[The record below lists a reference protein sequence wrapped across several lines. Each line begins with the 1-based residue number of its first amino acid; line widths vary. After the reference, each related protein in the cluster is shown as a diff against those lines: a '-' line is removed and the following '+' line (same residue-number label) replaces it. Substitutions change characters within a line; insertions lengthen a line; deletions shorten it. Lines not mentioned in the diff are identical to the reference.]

1 MKFLL
6 VKVAVLASAAICLLI
21 YNGQNARAGTLG
33 VEQFNLI
40 DRVQQ
45 DLTFVE
51 ADTYPYPL
59 ICFCGPFDGN
69 PVPPPQTIIHG
80 NTPIDGEWFVGGAEP
95 FDLDWYVTYG
105 VQTPTDPNVFS
116 QYCTMKADTSVT
128 SDLTEDVEDWCW
140 TSPDQ
145 TTRCPTCDVM
155 SFLDW
160 YTYDGGE
167 GGLFEI
173 SPAPSLAAVAE
184 PTSAAIL
191 EGAIA
196 LMGLIWVRRRWL
208 YRLRLERARSW
219 CLEFL
224 DLVFSRAR
232 SSMSKAA

>member
-1 MKFLL
+1 MKFRLL
-6 VKVAVLASAAICLLI
+6 KVALLASAVICLLI
-21 YNGQNARAGTLG
+21 YKGQNARAGTVG

-51 ADTYPYPL
+51 DDTFPYPL
-59 ICFCGPFDGN
+59 ICFCGPFDGE
-69 PVPPPQTIIHG
+69 PEPPPQTIIHG
-80 NTPIDGEWFVGGAEP
+80 NTPINGQWFVGGAEP
-95 FDLDWYVTYG
+95 LNLDWYVTYG

-184 PTSAAIL
+184 PTSATIL

-196 LMGLIWVRRRWL
+196 LMGLIWVRRSWL
-208 YRLRLERARSW
+208 YRLRLVRARSW
-219 CLEFL
+219 RLEFL
-224 DLVFSRAR
+224 YLVCSCAR

>member
-1 MKFLL
+1 MVRGGPEPLD
-6 VKVAVLASAAICLLI
+6 
-21 YNGQNARAGTLG
+21 LG
-33 VEQFNLI
+33 
-40 DRVQQ
+40 
-45 DLTFVE
+45 
-51 ADTYPYPL
+51 
-59 ICFCGPFDGN
+59 
-69 PVPPPQTIIHG
+69 
-80 NTPIDGEWFVGGAEP
+80 
-95 FDLDWYVTYG
+95 WYVTYG

-160 YTYDGGE
+160 YTFDGGE

-224 DLVFSRAR
+224 YLVCLARPLVHVKSRISSIIERILEFSRRCRFNYQSFAPLL
-232 SSMSKAA
+232 